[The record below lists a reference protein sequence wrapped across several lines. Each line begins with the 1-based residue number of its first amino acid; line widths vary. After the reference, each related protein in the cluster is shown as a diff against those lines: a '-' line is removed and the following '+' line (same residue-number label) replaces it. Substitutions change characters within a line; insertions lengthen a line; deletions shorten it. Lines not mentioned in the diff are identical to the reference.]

1 VSAGNALPLCI
12 IFSPC
17 PANVTDGLG
26 RSQGKALPVALH
38 FSELGVRISFPD
50 AKTQRVFNDYDQLEA
65 HFGAQLAAQIATR
78 MAVLAAAK
86 DLERVPRRPPIRL
99 RALKDS
105 SGQFSVDLMAPHR
118 LRFGV
123 VDSHAGIDKKEKD
136 NVDRTRIEEIEVFG
150 VE

>member
-1 VSAGNALPLCI
+1 MVAIEVAPIDSRSLQ
-12 IFSPC
+12 
-17 PANVTDGLG
+17 TD
-26 RSQGKALPVALH
+26 S
-38 FSELGVRISFPD
+38 
-50 AKTQRVFNDYDQLEA
+50 KTQRVFNDYDQLEV

-86 DLERVPRRPPIRL
+86 NLERVPRRPPIRL
-99 RALKDS
+99 RALKES
-105 SGQFSVDLMAPHR
+105 SGQFSVDLVAPHR

-136 NVDRTRIEEIEVFG
+136 DVDRTRIEEIEVFG